1 MPVVAPEA
9 VRAVSIG
16 LALLKAARVETGEG
30 LVDSLRA
37 DDQAASRLDGIDLT
51 CADLELLD
59 VHLDLLGLI
68 RVNPGRRGRG
78 YTVTFAICD
87 QCGRWTLS
95 GGRR

>member
-37 DDQAASRLDGIDLT
+37 DDQAASRLEGIDLT
-51 CADLELLD
+51 CADWS
-59 VHLDLLGLI
+59 
-68 RVNPGRRGRG
+68 
-78 YTVTFAICD
+78 C
-87 QCGRWTLS
+87 WTS
-95 GGRR
+95 IWTCWV